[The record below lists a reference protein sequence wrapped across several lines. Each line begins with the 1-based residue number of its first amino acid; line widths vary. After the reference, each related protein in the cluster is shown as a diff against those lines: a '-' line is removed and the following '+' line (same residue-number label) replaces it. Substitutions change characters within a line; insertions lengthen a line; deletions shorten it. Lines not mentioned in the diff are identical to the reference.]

1 MKNIV
6 LIILSLVVFY
16 IVSIF
21 VFPRLQLQ
29 ISNALRLQDFD
40 SFIVEQKQKLDDF
53 VNSNILDNVNN
64 VTNSALEI
72 KQNIETQV
80 ETFSSWVQ
88 NVWNKLDEV
97 RDNINKTSDSINSTL
112 NSIWELK
119 ESVSNVIPTSSW
131 TTNQAKIEELTRKI
145 QEQKTSIGEVQN

>member
-6 LIILSLVVFY
+6 LIILTLVVFY

-40 SFIVEQKQKLDDF
+40 AFIVEQKQKLDDF
-53 VNSNILDNVNN
+53 VNSNVLENVNN

-80 ETFSSWVQ
+80 ESFSSWVQ

-119 ESVSNVIPTSSW
+119 ESVWNVIPSSSW
-131 TTNQAKIEELTRKI
+131 STNQAKIDELTKKI
-145 QEQKTSIGEVQN
+145 QEQKSLSWETTN

>member
-53 VNSNILDNVNN
+53 VNSNVLDNVNN

-131 TTNQAKIEELTRKI
+131 TTNQAKIEELTRKM
-145 QEQKTSIGEVQN
+145 QEQKTSSWEVQN

>member
-53 VNSNILDNVNN
+53 VNSNVLDNVNN

-131 TTNQAKIEELTRKI
+131 TTNQAKIEELTRKM